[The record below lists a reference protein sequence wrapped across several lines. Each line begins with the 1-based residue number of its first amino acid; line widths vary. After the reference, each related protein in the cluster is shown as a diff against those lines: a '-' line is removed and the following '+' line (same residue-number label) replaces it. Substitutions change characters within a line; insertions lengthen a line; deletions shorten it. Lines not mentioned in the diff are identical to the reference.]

1 MAKKKSKEFRI
12 EHDFLGDKEVPID
25 AYYGVQTMRA
35 IENFP
40 ITGYTIDRALIIAMG
55 IVKKAAAHA
64 NMDIGLLTE
73 KKGKAIMD
81 AATEVIEHSNLHQW
95 FVVDP
100 IQGGAGTSINM
111 NTNEVIANRALELLG
126 EEKGR
131 YDIISP
137 NSHVNMSQS
146 TNDAFP
152 CGIHIAAIIRLDL
165 LVDTL
170 EKLIDSFETKAEE
183 FGDSIKMG
191 RTHLQDAVPIRF
203 AQEFEAYATVL
214 KRDLARIKNVKHN
227 LCGVNMGAT
236 ATGTGL
242 NASPQYIKLAGEYLA
257 RYSKKP
263 IYVMDNLVDATQNTD
278 AYTECSA
285 ALKVCMLNMSKICND
300 LRLMA
305 SGPRCGL
312 HEINLPPRQ
321 PGSSIMPG
329 KVNPVMAEVVN
340 QTAFQVVGND
350 LTICMASEAGQFE
363 LNVMEPVL
371 SFNLIQSINVT
382 RNVLHTFRINCVDGI
397 TINADRGQ
405 EFVDNSVGV
414 ITAINPHIGY
424 ETAAQIAKEAITT
437 GKPVRDIVLE
447 KKILNKE
454 QIDII
459 LNPQNMT
466 TPGISGWE
474 LIKDEMKNIPEN
486 VLRQEYKKFQ
496 EAEED
501 MSIAEMLHDNEV
513 LAGGKIV
520 GSDL

>member
-1 MAKKKSKEFRI
+1 MSEEKKVRI
-12 EHDFLGDKEVPID
+12 EHDFLGDKEVPAD

-40 ITGYTIDRALIIAMG
+40 ITGYKIDRALIIAMA

-64 NMDIGLLTE
+64 NMDIGLLSEE
-73 KKGKAIMD
+73 KGRAIMD
-81 AATEVIEHSNLHQW
+81 ACTEIIEHSHLHKW

-111 NTNEVIANRALELLG
+111 NTNEVIANRALELMG
-126 EEKGR
+126 QEKGR

-137 NSHVNMSQS
+137 NSHVNMAQS

-152 CGIHIAAIIRLDL
+152 CGIHIASIIRLDL
-165 LVDTL
+165 LTVTL
-170 EKLIDSFETKAEE
+170 KKLIESFERKALE

-214 KRDLARIKNVKHN
+214 KRDLVRIKNVKHN

-242 NASPQYIKLAGEYLA
+242 NADPNYIKLAGEYLA

-278 AYTECSA
+278 AYTETSA
-285 ALKVCMLNMSKICND
+285 AIKICMLNMSKICND

-312 HEINLPPRQ
+312 NELNLPPRQ

-340 QTAFQVVGND
+340 QSAFQVAGND

-371 SFNLIQSINVT
+371 AFNLIQSINVA
-382 RNVLHTFRINCVDGI
+382 RNALHVFRIHCVDGI
-397 TINADRGQ
+397 TINAERGRQ
-405 EFVDNSVGV
+405 FVENSVGI

-424 ETAAQIAKEAITT
+424 EKAAQIAKEAITT
-437 GKPVRDIVLE
+437 GRPVRELVLE
-447 KKILNKE
+447 KGILSQDK
-454 QIDII
+454 IDII

-466 TPGISGWE
+466 SPGISGFE
-474 LIKDEMKNIPEN
+474 LLEDVIKSAKEEE
-486 VLRQEYKKFQ
+486 LRAVAQQFKA
-496 EAEED
+496 AEED
-501 MSIAEMLHDNEV
+501 MSIAEMLHQYEI

-520 GSDL
+520 GSDIAD

>member
-1 MAKKKSKEFRI
+1 
-12 EHDFLGDKEVPID
+12 
-25 AYYGVQTMRA
+25 
-35 IENFP
+35 
-40 ITGYTIDRALIIAMG
+40 
-55 IVKKAAAHA
+55 
-64 NMDIGLLTE
+64 
-73 KKGKAIMD
+73 
-81 AATEVIEHSNLHQW
+81 
-95 FVVDP
+95 
-100 IQGGAGTSINM
+100 M
-111 NTNEVIANRALELLG
+111 NTNEVIANRALEILG
-126 EEKGR
+126 REKGD
-131 YDIISP
+131 YEYISP

-170 EKLIDSFETKAEE
+170 QKLIASFETKAEE
-183 FGDSIKMG
+183 FGNSIKMG

-203 AQEFEAYATVL
+203 AQEFESYATVL
-214 KRDLARIKNVKHN
+214 KRDLVRIKNVKHN

-242 NASPQYIKLAGEYLA
+242 NALPDYIKLAGEYLA

-263 IYVMDNLVDATQNTD
+263 IYVMDNLMDATQNTD

-312 HEINLPPRQ
+312 NEINLPPRQ

-329 KVNPVMAEVVN
+329 KVNPVMCEVVN

-371 SFNLIQSINVT
+371 AFNLIQSINVT
-382 RNVLHTFRINCVDGI
+382 RNVMHTFRINCLDGI
-397 TINADRGQ
+397 TINADRGK
-405 EFVDNSVGV
+405 EYVENSVGI

-424 ETAAQIAKEAITT
+424 EKAAMIAKEAITT
-437 GKPVRDIVLE
+437 GKPVREIVLE
-447 KKILNKE
+447 KKILTE
-454 QIDII
+454 EEMDVI
-459 LNPQNMT
+459 LNPENMT
-466 TPGISGWE
+466 TPGISGYE
-474 LIKDEMKNIPEN
+474 LIEDELKGMSDKDLRRE
-486 VLRQEYKKFQ
+486 VLKLSD
-496 EAEED
+496 AEED
-501 MSIAEMLHDNEV
+501 MSIAEMLHNNEI
-513 LAGGKIV
+513 LAGGRIV